1 MDQARAATSEPP
13 STGGERWYPGRVVGH
28 ATTRYWAI
36 VEALAEGLA
45 EYEAR
50 MRAQGGTRGK
60 AATPIPA
67 A

>member
-1 MDQARAATSEPP
+1 MDQARAATNEPP
-13 STGGERWYPGRVVGH
+13 SSGVEAWYPGRAVGH

-50 MRAQGGTRGK
+50 VRAQGGTRGK
-60 AATPIPA
+60 AATPISA

>member
-1 MDQARAATSEPP
+1 MHQARTATSEPP
-13 STGGERWYPGRVVGH
+13 PPVGEVWYPGHVVGY

-50 MRAQGGTRGK
+50 IRSQGGTRGK
-60 AATPIPA
+60 AASPISA